1 MEQLQ
6 LTEDMTLGWK
16 LWKRRIRVEDCFIL
30 NRGSIGNNLSISF
43 LRLFLRGLAI
53 YGRGDWRSIARNCVI
68 TRTSMQVASHA
79 QKYFNRLKAVNKEN
93 RRMSIHDIT
102 IVDAEVA
109 GTSLV
114 PYTEGMIWPACGG
127 SQAVASTSNQSMLP
141 PEITNAEQMIAVA
154 GGESSGHGTAFV
166 SGMNS
171 MSDEDDFISHID
183 DLIVDPEEANES
195 KFPVDGGRS
204 QLPSKQPCTACS
216 SGTNNHPIFRSGMTS
231 FAVASIGANNA
242 PQNMVATHSGMCS
255 YPVASFGANSAP
267 ENMVA
272 GHP

>member
-1 MEQLQ
+1 MRFAATVSICQVSGIAKSFQPEKHIFKNSSN
-6 LTEDMTLGWK
+6 TA
-16 LWKRRIRVEDCFIL
+16 KRGVAWTVEEH
-30 NRGSIGNNLSISF
+30 
-43 LRLFLRGLAI
+43 RLFLRGLAI

-68 TRTSMQVASHA
+68 TRTSIQVASHA

-93 RRMSIHDIT
+93 RGMSIHDIRMSIHDIT

-141 PEITNAEQMIAVA
+141 AEQMIAVA

-171 MSDEDDFISHID
+171 MSDEDDFILHID
-183 DLIVDPEEANES
+183 DLIVDPEDANES

-216 SGTNNHPIFRSGMTS
+216 SGTNNHPIFRVGSELEALITKQVDVDYDFTS
-231 FAVASIGANNA
+231 IFQFLMQCCPMLLRA
-242 PQNMVATHSGMCS
+242 
-255 YPVASFGANSAP
+255 
-267 ENMVA
+267 E
-272 GHP
+272 